1 MTNKSHQ
8 TLPAWTYTSDAFLE
22 LEKRYLFLN
31 NWQLICHSS
40 NIPNSGDFFTFNFFN
55 ERLVAIRNEEGEINV
70 FHNIC
75 SHRATKLLEEDG
87 NCGKRIRCPYHA
99 WSYDLSGNLKSVP
112 HEDQFREFKKE
123 EHNLKKVQMEIF
135 FGFIFAKVIPSS
147 TPSVADQFSPYFDE
161 LSLYKLEELKP
172 LGRVTMRPRNVNWK
186 QIADNYVDALHIPV
200 AHPGLSGLVGNSY
213 GIELSKNGGYVHKM
227 WGDLN
232 KTRKKNLSND
242 LYKKLLPESNHLP
255 QDKQMHWSYYRLWP
269 NLAFDVYPDQ
279 MDFMQFI
286 PINANKTLIREIP
299 YALSDE
305 RREMKAARYL
315 NWRINREVNAED
327 TELINLVQEGMETS
341 AFVSGPL
348 AESEICLI
356 DSAERIRNA
365 IPVSTLDIEP
375 NLQEISTLNQNL
387 LDNKSMKNK
396 NTFKTK
402 STQ

>member
-1 MTNKSHQ
+1 
-8 TLPAWTYTSDAFLE
+8 
-22 LEKRYLFLN
+22 
-31 NWQLICHSS
+31 
-40 NIPNSGDFFTFNFFN
+40 
-55 ERLVAIRNEEGEINV
+55 
-70 FHNIC
+70 
-75 SHRATKLLEEDG
+75 
-87 NCGKRIRCPYHA
+87 
-99 WSYDLSGNLKSVP
+99 
-112 HEDQFREFKKE
+112 
-123 EHNLKKVQMEIF
+123 
-135 FGFIFAKVIPSS
+135 
-147 TPSVADQFSPYFDE
+147 
-161 LSLYKLEELKP
+161 
-172 LGRVTMRPRNVNWK
+172 
-186 QIADNYVDALHIPV
+186 
-200 AHPGLSGLVGNSY
+200 
-213 GIELSKNGGYVHKM
+213 
-227 WGDLN
+227 
-232 KTRKKNLSND
+232 
-242 LYKKLLPESNHLP
+242 
-255 QDKQMHWSYYRLWP
+255 
-269 NLAFDVYPDQ
+269 

-286 PINANKTLIREIP
+286 PINASKTLIREIP

-396 NTFKTK
+396 NIFKTK

>member
-1 MTNKSHQ
+1 M
-8 TLPAWTYTSDAFLE
+8 LWTKDIIKVRQLAS
-22 LEKRYLFLN
+22 
-31 NWQLICHSS
+31 WQL
-40 NIPNSGDFFTFNFFN
+40 
-55 ERLVAIRNEEGEINV
+55 
-70 FHNIC
+70 
-75 SHRATKLLEEDG
+75 
-87 NCGKRIRCPYHA
+87 
-99 WSYDLSGNLKSVP
+99 
-112 HEDQFREFKKE
+112 
-123 EHNLKKVQMEIF
+123 
-135 FGFIFAKVIPSS
+135 
-147 TPSVADQFSPYFDE
+147 
-161 LSLYKLEELKP
+161 
-172 LGRVTMRPRNVNWK
+172 
-186 QIADNYVDALHIPV
+186 
-200 AHPGLSGLVGNSY
+200 
-213 GIELSKNGGYVHKM
+213 
-227 WGDLN
+227 
-232 KTRKKNLSND
+232 
-242 LYKKLLPESNHLP
+242 
-255 QDKQMHWSYYRLWP
+255 
-269 NLAFDVYPDQ
+269 
-279 MDFMQFI
+279 

>member
-22 LEKRYLFLN
+22 LEKKHLFLN

-70 FHNIC
+70 FHNVC

-112 HEDQFREFKKE
+112 HENQFRDFKKE

-147 TPSVADQFSPYFDE
+147 APSVADQFSPYFDE

-186 QIADNYVDALHIPV
+186 QVADNYVDALHIPV

-255 QDKQMHWSYYRLWP
+255 KDKQMHWSYYRLWP

-286 PINANKTLIREIP
+286 PINASKTLIREIP
-299 YALSDE
+299 YALSDK

-387 LDNKSMKNK
+387 LDNKSMKNR

>member
-1 MTNKSHQ
+1 MH
-8 TLPAWTYTSDAFLE
+8 YTCSD
-22 LEKRYLFLN
+22 N
-31 NWQLICHSS
+31 
-40 NIPNSGDFFTFNFFN
+40 
-55 ERLVAIRNEEGEINV
+55 
-70 FHNIC
+70 
-75 SHRATKLLEEDG
+75 
-87 NCGKRIRCPYHA
+87 
-99 WSYDLSGNLKSVP
+99 
-112 HEDQFREFKKE
+112 
-123 EHNLKKVQMEIF
+123 
-135 FGFIFAKVIPSS
+135 
-147 TPSVADQFSPYFDE
+147 
-161 LSLYKLEELKP
+161 
-172 LGRVTMRPRNVNWK
+172 
-186 QIADNYVDALHIPV
+186 
-200 AHPGLSGLVGNSY
+200 
-213 GIELSKNGGYVHKM
+213 
-227 WGDLN
+227 
-232 KTRKKNLSND
+232 
-242 LYKKLLPESNHLP
+242 
-255 QDKQMHWSYYRLWP
+255 RLWP